1 MIDGEVEGQAQL
13 EMFRRE
19 LLDNMKSALVA
30 VASDALVSVRMR
42 VAKGVGLDDKP
53 MKAYSPEYAK
63 RKKNKGRQVKKRDLT
78 MTGTM
83 LGSLHVADVVADG
96 EDNFSVAITLGD
108 ARSKQLALY
117 NQQTSPWFGFSKNDM
132 DQIEASMKD
141 HFGG

>member
-1 MIDGEVEGQAQL
+1 MINGKVQGPQL

-30 VASDALVSVRMR
+30 VAADALVSVRMR

-53 MKAYSPEYAK
+53 MKAYSPGYAK
-63 RKKNKGRQVKKRDLT
+63 RKKAKGRQTKKRDLT

-117 NQQTSPWFGFSKNDM
+117 NQQTTPWFGFSKNDL
-132 DQIEASMKD
+132 DQIEASTKD

>member
-1 MIDGEVEGQAQL
+1 MINGKVQGPQL

-30 VASDALVSVRMR
+30 VAADALVSVRMR

-53 MKAYSPEYAK
+53 MKAYSPGYAK
-63 RKKNKGRQVKKRDLT
+63 RKKAKGRQTKKRDLT

-117 NQQTSPWFGFSKNDM
+117 NQQTSPWFGFSNKDL
-132 DQIEASMKD
+132 DQIEASTKD